1 MPNKD
6 PCDATASSARDVPEL
21 SAPAALQAL
30 LGDLKLDRF
39 LAEFYG
45 RSPVHRQSAG
55 QPGRFKS
62 LIDWPVL
69 ERLLNMTGCWDETRL
84 RLVSD
89 GRRLP
94 PEHYCF
100 ALNGTDGEPR
110 AWRPQP
116 ERVMGALN
124 AGATLVL
131 NGLDGLVPAIGRLA
145 HGLETALNVRVQS
158 NLYLSRRGHRGLPL
172 HYDIHDVLA
181 LQISGTKRWRWYAH
195 RAHPGS
201 KVPPERELRAQAG
214 TVEREITLEA
224 GDLLYLPAGV
234 IHEAMAQSDQSLHL
248 TFGLK
253 QITPLDVAS
262 LVMQHLSA
270 RPDMSA
276 PRYDLH
282 QGAPALAQ
290 HIADLAAQCARL
302 GNDPAALAS
311 LLARIE
317 ANRQP
322 RGRYVLEP
330 DRPVGQGNH
339 PA

>member
-1 MPNKD
+1 MPNTD
-6 PCDATASSARDVPEL
+6 RSHVNPLSAPDVPEH
-21 SAPAALQAL
+21 SVQATLKSL

-45 RSPVHRQSAG
+45 RQPVHRHSRG
-55 QPGRFKS
+55 QPQRFQS
-62 LIDWPVL
+62 LIDWQVL
-69 ERLLNMTGCWDETRL
+69 ERLLNMTGCWDEARL
-84 RLVSD
+84 RLVAD

-124 AGATLVL
+124 AGATMVL
-131 NGLDGLVPAIGRLA
+131 NGLDGLVPAIGSLA
-145 HGLETALNVRVQS
+145 HDLEKALNVRVQS
-158 NLYLSRRGHRGLPL
+158 NLYWSRRGQRGLPL

-195 RAHPGS
+195 RAHPGG
-201 KVPPERELRAQAG
+201 KAPPERELRAQAG
-214 TVEREITLEA
+214 AVEREIALEA

-234 IHEAMAQSDQSLHL
+234 IHEAMAQGDQSLHL
-248 TFGLK
+248 TLGLK
-253 QITPLDVAS
+253 QITSMDVAS
-262 LVMQHLSA
+262 LVMQHLSIQ
-270 RPDMSA
+270 PDMSA

-282 QGAPALAQ
+282 EGTPALAQ

-302 GNDPAALAS
+302 GNDPEALAALI
-311 LLARIE
+311 ARID

-322 RGRYVLEP
+322 RGRYVLGP
-330 DRPVGQGNH
+330 DRPTGQDDN